1 MSVSVCV
8 FVCPWSYLRNYTSD
22 LHQFLCMLLMAVA
35 RSLLW
40 RRSDMLHISG
50 FVDDVI
56 FAHQLIGCSTSPP
69 GWGSEAYTYVAVGLA
84 RRNTRCRQP
93 TLGTTAD
100 NCTGGNTWGR
110 SLRSMTALLF
120 RESCTTSA
128 TLSSECTV
136 GRLCVEQASECGSWL
151 CPLLYTYT
159 HMRMRQTDGWTDT
172 MQMTMY
178 ILR

>member
-56 FAHQLIGCSTSPP
+56 FAHQLVGCSTSPP

-100 NCTGGNTWGR
+100 NCTGGNTGGGVCGLWLLCCFVSLAQQAR
-110 SLRSMTALLF
+110 SSD
-120 RESCTTSA
+120 
-128 TLSSECTV
+128 CTV
-136 GRLCVEQASECGSWL
+136 GRLDVEQASEWGSWL
-151 CPLLYTYT
+151 CPVLHLHSHEIEADRRLDWYNANDNVYTAFA
-159 HMRMRQTDGWTDT
+159 
-172 MQMTMY
+172 
-178 ILR
+178 

>member
-100 NCTGGNTWGR
+100 NCTGGNTGGGVCGLWLLCCFV
-110 SLRSMTALLF
+110 SLAQQAQRYHQNVQQGVSVWS
-120 RESCTTSA
+120 RH
-128 TLSSECTV
+128 LSEV
-136 GRLCVEQASECGSWL
+136 RGFVLY
-151 CPLLYTYT
+151 YTYT
-159 HMRMRQTDGWTDT
+159 HMR
-172 MQMTMY
+172 
-178 ILR
+178 